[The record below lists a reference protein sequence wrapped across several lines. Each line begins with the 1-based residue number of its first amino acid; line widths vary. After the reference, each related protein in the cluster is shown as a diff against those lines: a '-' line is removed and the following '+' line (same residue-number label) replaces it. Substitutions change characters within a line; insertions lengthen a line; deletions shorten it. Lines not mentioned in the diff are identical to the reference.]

1 MNGNLNL
8 KLNNIN
14 KKEIIKNK
22 YKKIKNYFIKNRK

>member
-8 KLNNIN
+8 KLNNTN

-22 YKKIKNYFIKNRK
+22 YKKIKNYFIKNKL